1 MKVVTKYVVVDGSII
16 VFSEAIQHKAFAHM
30 RPTSAGFI
38 SIYAIESEPNGI
50 GLTDRIVKF
59 RCYGKSISLGL
70 QSDPNDSDL
79 ANRQLG
85 DDY

>member
-1 MKVVTKYVVVDGSII
+1 
-16 VFSEAIQHKAFAHM
+16 M

-38 SIYAIESEPNGI
+38 SIHA
-50 GLTDRIVKF
+50 DDHIVKF
-59 RCYGKSISLGL
+59 RCYGKSVSLGL
-70 QSDPNDSDL
+70 ESDPNDSDL